1 MARPKVVVQKRKIL
15 GRKVKQLRREGILPA
30 NLFGKKIKS
39 QTLQV
44 NQKDF
49 LKVFDKAGE
58 TGLVDLVIDKQKVRP
73 VLISNVQ
80 VDPVTDD
87 PLHVNFHQ
95 VNLKEKT
102 VAAVEISLV
111 GKSPAVEKE
120 EGVLVQTLSEVE
132 VEALPANLPD
142 HLEID
147 ISSLKAVNDAIR
159 VKDLKVDKEV
169 EIKAEANEIVAKIS
183 ALTKEEEVVPQETE
197 AEGEE
202 AGVEEK
208 AEGKEGKEIKEK
220 EEEKDKEVKEKKE
233 EREEKGKKKGKE
245 KKTETQKS
253 SK

>member
-147 ISSLKAVNDAIR
+147 VSLLKAVNDAVR
-159 VKDLKVDKEV
+159 VKDLKVGKGV

-202 AGVEEK
+202 AGAEEK
-208 AEGKEGKEIKEK
+208 AESEEG
-220 EEEKDKEVKEKKE
+220 KEVKEKKE
-233 EREEKGKKKGKE
+233 GKEEKKEE
-245 KKTETQKS
+245 KKEPETQKS